1 MIGGGDDERSAAI
14 PDASSSNS
22 QPTKQQC
29 QTHYL
34 VVPITVCRA
43 LERSLRSGDTMTIK
57 AVLFDIDGTLVDSND
72 YHVAAWQ
79 AVFGQIGATFD
90 DQVVHDQIGKGTD
103 MLVPTLL
110 PNTGEAEQ
118 DRIGEERGRIFKA
131 NYLEQVKPFVAAK
144 ELLVRVK
151 DSGRQ
156 VVLASSASSDELA
169 HYLGLLD
176 AREIVGVST
185 TSDDVEK
192 TKPAPDIFATALK
205 KLSPLSANEVIVVG
219 DSPYD
224 IKAAAKCG
232 IAAVGVR
239 SGKFSDETLTDAG
252 AVALYDNVA
261 ALLADF
267 EASPLNG

>member
-1 MIGGGDDERSAAI
+1 MA
-14 PDASSSNS
+14 
-22 QPTKQQC
+22 
-29 QTHYL
+29 
-34 VVPITVCRA
+34 
-43 LERSLRSGDTMTIK
+43 IK

-110 PNTGEAEQ
+110 PDTDEAEQ
-118 DRIGEERGRIFKA
+118 DRMGEEHGSIFKSK
-131 NYLEQVKPFVAAK
+131 YLEQVIPFAAARD
-144 ELLVRVK
+144 LLVKVK

-156 VVLASSASSDELA
+156 VVLASSASSSELE

-205 KLSPLSANEVIVVG
+205 KLSPLGASEVIVVG
-219 DSPYD
+219 DTPYD
-224 IKAAAKCG
+224 IEAAAKCG

-239 SGKFSDETLTDAG
+239 SGKFSDETLRGAG
-252 AVALYDNVA
+252 AVALYDDVA
-261 ALLADF
+261 ALLSDF
-267 EASPLNG
+267 EGSPLND